1 MSDRPTCIQDNY
13 PIAELTTFEIGGK
26 ARYFAEPASLQQM
39 TEVISWARQSGLPIY
54 PIGGGSNILAS
65 EKGYSGILLRPNN
78 QQIEYQLLGKEDSVL
93 VRADAGIVW
102 DDFVAY
108 TVKRGW
114 QGIECLSAIPGR
126 VGASPIQ
133 NIGAYGQEVAHTIQA
148 VEVLSLNNGTP
159 ATISASDCHF
169 AYRSSIFKTTYR
181 QRYLITAVHFLL
193 STDKL
198 PELRYRDL
206 KNYFADKPQPSL
218 SELRQAVIA
227 IRKSKSMIYDENDPN
242 HRSAGSFFLNP
253 IIPQEKAKQ
262 LAQRYPQMPIYS
274 APEGFAKL
282 SAAWLMDQSG
292 FHKGFTLGKAKLS
305 DNHNLCLVN
314 TGGAQAEDMLNLARL
329 IQRRVND
336 DFQIE
341 LFAEPNML
349 GF

>member
-1 MSDRPTCIQDNY
+1 MSERPTCIKDNY

-39 TEVISWARQSGLPIY
+39 TEVISWAHQSDLPIY

-65 EKGYSGILLRPNN
+65 ENGYPGILLRPNN
-78 QQIEYQLLGKEDSVL
+78 QRIESQPLEKENRVL
-93 VRADAGIVW
+93 VRADAGIIW

-108 TVKRGW
+108 TVERGW

-133 NIGAYGQEVAHTIQA
+133 NIGAYGQEVAHTIHA
-148 VEVLSLNNGTP
+148 VEVLSLSDGTP
-159 ATISASDCHF
+159 ATIPASDCHF
-169 AYRSSIFKTTYR
+169 AYRSSIFKTNFR
-181 QRYLITAVHFLL
+181 QRYLITAVQFLL
-193 STDKL
+193 SPNKL

-218 SELRQAVIA
+218 AELRQAIIA
-227 IRKSKSMIYDENDPN
+227 IRRSKSMIHDANDPN

-253 IIPQEKAKQ
+253 IIPQDKAQQ

-314 TGGAQAEDMLNLARL
+314 TGDAQAEDIINLAQL
-329 IQRRVND
+329 IQQHVKD

-341 LFAEPNML
+341 LIAEPNML